1 MTIQQK
7 MISMQVDIIFNRSE
21 ETTLKE
27 YTMLAY
33 DADLELFRDNFKR
46 FMSENIAPHYEKW
59 EKEGLMPRSVWS
71 LLGENGYLCVDVPEE
86 YGGYGVPTEY
96 SLMLVEESARAGYG
110 ALSTAISCHSEIAA
124 PYILHIASEAQKQH
138 WLPKMVSGE
147 VVGAIGM
154 TEPGAGSDLQGMRS
168 SAILN
173 GDHYLLNGSK
183 TFISNG
189 QHADLVVLA
198 AKTDPQARAKGV
210 SLLLV
215 DTHLEG
221 FKKGTNLDKIGL
233 HSQDT
238 SELFFDNVKVPAN
251 QLLGN
256 PGQGFAYLM
265 QELPRE
271 RTAIAATA
279 LGAIRGA
286 IDITTKY
293 VQERQAFGQKI
304 GSFQNTRFV
313 LAQAKIDELATAAF
327 YNQNLALYKV
337 SKLDVETA
345 AALKSFSTDM
355 QMKIIDSLLQLFGG
369 YGYMTEYPISR
380 FFVDARIQ
388 RIYGGTNEIMKE
400 IVARGIIGR

>member
-1 MTIQQK
+1 
-7 MISMQVDIIFNRSE
+7 
-21 ETTLKE
+21 
-27 YTMLAY
+27 MLAY
-33 DADLELFRDNFKR
+33 DAELELFRDNFKR
-46 FMSENIAPHYEKW
+46 YMKEHIAPHYEQW
-59 EKEGLMPRSVWS
+59 EREGIMPRSVWNS
-71 LLGENGYLCVDVPEE
+71 LGENGFLCVDMPEE
-86 YGGYGVPTEY
+86 YGGYGVPTYY

-124 PYILHIASEAQKQH
+124 PYILHIGTEQQKQH
-138 WLPKMVSGE
+138 WLSKMVTGE

-154 TEPGAGSDLQGMRS
+154 TEPGAGSDLQAMRT
-168 SAILN
+168 SAILQD
-173 GDHYLLNGSK
+173 DHYVLNGSK

-198 AKTDPQARAKGV
+198 VKTDPQARAKGV
-210 SLLLV
+210 SLMLV
-215 DTHLEG
+215 DTHLDG

-238 SELFFDNVKVPAN
+238 SELFFDHVKVPKD
-251 QLLGN
+251 QLLGQA
-256 PGQGFAYLM
+256 GQGFAYLM

-286 IDITTKY
+286 IDVAKAYI
-293 VQERQAFGQKI
+293 QERQAFGQAI
-304 GSFQNTRFV
+304 ASFQNTRFV
-313 LAQAKIDELATAAF
+313 MAQAKIDELATAAF
-327 YNQNLALYKV
+327 YERNVSLYQEG
-337 SKLDVETA
+337 KLDVETA

-355 QMKIIDSLLQLFGG
+355 QMKVADNLLQLFGG

-400 IVARGIIGR
+400 IVARGILGKS

>member
-1 MTIQQK
+1 MKIK
-7 MISMQVDIIFNRSE
+7 NNSGRI
-21 ETTLKE
+21 
-27 YTMLAY
+27 MLAY
-33 DADLELFRDNFKR
+33 DADLELFKDNFKR
-46 FMSENIAPHYEKW
+46 FMQEHIAPEYEQW
-59 EKEGLMPRSVWS
+59 ERDGIMPRSVWNK
-71 LLGENGYLCVDVPEE
+71 LGENGFLCVDVPEQ
-86 YGGYGVPTEY
+86 YGGYGVPTHY
-96 SLMLVEESARAGYG
+96 SLMLVEESARTGYG

-124 PYILHIASEAQKQH
+124 PYILHIGTEQQKQY
-138 WLPKMVSGE
+138 WLPKMVTGE

-154 TEPGAGSDLQGMRS
+154 TEPGAGSDLQAIRS
-168 SAILN
+168 TAILQDN
-173 GDHYLLNGSK
+173 HYVLNGSK

-198 AKTDPQARAKGV
+198 VKTDPQARAKGV
-210 SLLLV
+210 SLLLL
-215 DTHLEG
+215 DTHLDG

-238 SELFFDNVKVPAN
+238 SELFFDNVQVPKD
-251 QLLGN
+251 QLLGQA
-256 PGQGFAYLM
+256 GHGFNYLM

-286 IDITTKY
+286 LDVTTQY

-304 GSFQNTRFV
+304 GQFQNTRFV

-327 YNQNLALYKV
+327 YNQNVELYMQG
-337 SKLDVETA
+337 KLDVETA

-355 QMKIIDSLLQLFGG
+355 QMKVADQLLQLFGG

-400 IVARGIIGR
+400 IVARGMIGRS

>member
-1 MTIQQK
+1 
-7 MISMQVDIIFNRSE
+7 
-21 ETTLKE
+21 
-27 YTMLAY
+27 MLAY

-46 FMSENIAPHYEKW
+46 YMNEHIAPHYEQW
-59 EKEGLMPRSVWS
+59 EREGIMPRSVWS
-71 LLGENGYLCVDVPEE
+71 SLGENGFLCVDVPEQ
-86 YGGYGVPTEY
+86 YGGYGVPTHY

-124 PYILHIASEAQKQH
+124 PYILHIATEEQKPH

-154 TEPGAGSDLQGMRS
+154 TEPGAGSDLQAMRT
-168 SAILN
+168 SAILQD
-173 GDHYLLNGSK
+173 DHYVLNGSK

-198 AKTDPQARAKGV
+198 VKTDPQARAKGV

-215 DTHLEG
+215 DTHLDG

-238 SELFFDNVKVPAN
+238 SELFFDNVQVPKD
-251 QLLGN
+251 QLLGQ

-286 IDITTKY
+286 IDVTTKY
-293 VQERQAFGQKI
+293 VKERQAFGQPI
-304 GSFQNTRFV
+304 ANFQNTRFV

-327 YNQNLALYKV
+327 YNQNLALYQEA
-337 SKLDVETA
+337 KLDVETA

-355 QMKIIDSLLQLFGG
+355 QMKVADNLLQLFGG

-400 IVARGIIGR
+400 IVARGIIGKS

>member
-1 MTIQQK
+1 
-7 MISMQVDIIFNRSE
+7 
-21 ETTLKE
+21 
-27 YTMLAY
+27 MLVY
-33 DADLELFRDNFKR
+33 DADLELFKDNFKR
-46 FMSENIAPHYEKW
+46 FMQEHIAPDYEQW
-59 EKEGLMPRSVWS
+59 EREGIMPRSVWNK
-71 LLGENGYLCVDVPEE
+71 LGENGFLCVDVPEQ
-86 YGGYGVPTEY
+86 YGGYSVPTYY

-124 PYILHIASEAQKQH
+124 PYVLHIGTEQQKQY
-138 WLPKMVSGE
+138 WLPKMVTGE

-154 TEPGAGSDLQGMRS
+154 TEPGAGSDLQAIRTT
-168 SAILN
+168 AILQDN
-173 GDHYLLNGSK
+173 HYVLNGSK

-198 AKTDPQARAKGV
+198 VKTDPQARAKGV
-210 SLLLV
+210 SLLLL
-215 DTHLEG
+215 DTHLDG

-238 SELFFDNVKVPAN
+238 SELFFDNVKVPQD
-251 QLLGN
+251 QLLGQA
-256 PGQGFAYLM
+256 GQGFNYLM

-286 IDITTKY
+286 LDVTTQY

-304 GSFQNTRFV
+304 GQFQNTRFV

-327 YNQNLALYKV
+327 YNQNVELYMQG
-337 SKLDVETA
+337 KLDVEMA

-355 QMKIIDSLLQLFGG
+355 QMKVADQLLQLFGG

-400 IVARGIIGR
+400 IVARGMIGR

>member
-1 MTIQQK
+1 
-7 MISMQVDIIFNRSE
+7 
-21 ETTLKE
+21 
-27 YTMLAY
+27 MLAY

-46 FMSENIAPHYEKW
+46 FMSENIAPHYEQW
-59 EKEGLMPRSVWS
+59 EKEGLMPRSVWTQ
-71 LLGENGYLCVDVPEE
+71 LGENGFLCVDVPEE

-96 SLMLVEESARAGYG
+96 SLMLIEESARAGYG

-124 PYILHIASEAQKQH
+124 PYILHIANEEQKQY
-138 WLPKMVSGE
+138 WLPKMVAGE

-256 PGQGFAYLM
+256 AGQGFAYLM

-286 IDITTKY
+286 IDVTTQY
-293 VQERQAFGQKI
+293 VQERQAFGQKVS
-304 GSFQNTRFV
+304 SFQNTRFV
-313 LAQAKIDELATAAF
+313 MAQAKIDELATAAF
-327 YNQNLALYKV
+327 YNQNLALYKEG
-337 SKLDVETA
+337 KLDVETA
-345 AALKSFSTDM
+345 AALKSFSSDM
-355 QMKIIDSLLQLFGG
+355 QMKVIDSLLQLFGG

-400 IVARGIIGR
+400 IVARGVLGR

>member
-1 MTIQQK
+1 
-7 MISMQVDIIFNRSE
+7 
-21 ETTLKE
+21 
-27 YTMLAY
+27 MLAY
-33 DADLELFRDNFKR
+33 DADLELFKDNFKR
-46 FMSENIAPHYEKW
+46 FMNEHIAPHYEQW
-59 EKEGLMPRSVWS
+59 EREGIMPRSVWT

-110 ALSTAISCHSEIAA
+110 SLSTAISCHSEIAG
-124 PYILHIASEAQKQH
+124 PYILNIANEEQKQY

-173 GDHYLLNGSK
+173 GDHYVLNGSK

-198 AKTDPQARAKGV
+198 CKTDPQARAKGV

-238 SELFFDNVKVPAN
+238 SELFYDNVKVPVN
-251 QLLGN
+251 QLLGKA
-256 PGQGFAYLM
+256 GQGFAYLM

-279 LGAIRGA
+279 LGSIRGA
-286 IDITTKY
+286 IDVTTKY
-293 VQERQAFGQKI
+293 VTERQAFGQAI
-304 GSFQNTRFV
+304 GNFQNTRFV

-327 YNQNLALYKV
+327 YNQNLALYKEK
-337 SKLDVETA
+337 KLDVETA
-345 AALKSFSTDM
+345 AALKSFSSDM
-355 QMKIIDSLLQLFGG
+355 QMKVADSLLQLFGG
-369 YGYMTEYPISR
+369 YGYMVEYPISR

>member
-1 MTIQQK
+1 
-7 MISMQVDIIFNRSE
+7 
-21 ETTLKE
+21 
-27 YTMLAY
+27 MLAY

-46 FMSENIAPHYEKW
+46 FMSEHIAPHYEKW
-59 EKEGLMPRSVWS
+59 EREGIMPRSVWT
-71 LLGENGYLCVDVPEE
+71 LLGENGFLCVDVPEE
-86 YGGYGVPTEY
+86 YGGYGVPTHY
-96 SLMLVEESARAGYG
+96 SLMLVEESARAGYC
-110 ALSTAISCHSEIAA
+110 ALSTGISCHSEIAA
-124 PYILHIASEAQKQH
+124 PYIQHIGSEEQKQY

-154 TEPGAGSDLQGMRS
+154 TEPGAGSDLQAMRT
-168 SAILN
+168 SAILQ
-173 GDHYLLNGSK
+173 GDNYVLNGSK

-189 QHADLVVLA
+189 QHADVVVLA
-198 AKTDPQARAKGV
+198 VKTDPQARAKGV

-238 SELFFDNVKVPAN
+238 SELFFDNVKVPKD

-256 PGQGFAYLM
+256 AGSGFAYLM

-271 RTAIAATA
+271 RTAIAATS
-279 LGAIRGA
+279 LGAIRGS
-286 IDITTKY
+286 IDLATQY
-293 VQERQAFGQKI
+293 VKERQAFGQAI
-304 GSFQNTRFV
+304 ANFQNTRFV

-327 YNQNLALYKV
+327 YNQNVALYNEG
-337 SKLDVETA
+337 KLDVETA

-355 QMKIIDSLLQLFGG
+355 QMKVADNLLQLFGG

-400 IVARGIIGR
+400 IVARGLIGKA

>member
-1 MTIQQK
+1 
-7 MISMQVDIIFNRSE
+7 
-21 ETTLKE
+21 
-27 YTMLAY
+27 MLAH
-33 DADLELFRDNFKR
+33 DADLELFKDNFKR
-46 FMSENIAPHYEKW
+46 FMQEHIAPDYDQW
-59 EKEGLMPRSVWS
+59 EREGIMPRSVWNK
-71 LLGENGYLCVDVPEE
+71 LGENGFLCVDVPEQ
-86 YGGYGVPTEY
+86 YGGYGVPTHY

-124 PYILHIASEAQKQH
+124 PYILHIGTEQQKQY
-138 WLPKMVSGE
+138 WLPKMVTGE

-154 TEPGAGSDLQGMRS
+154 TEPGAGSDLQAIRTT
-168 SAILN
+168 AILQD
-173 GDHYLLNGSK
+173 DHYLLNGSK

-198 AKTDPQARAKGV
+198 VKTDPQARAKGV
-210 SLLLV
+210 SLLLL
-215 DTHLEG
+215 DTHLDG

-238 SELFFDNVKVPAN
+238 SELFFDNVKVPKD
-251 QLLGN
+251 QLLGQA
-256 PGQGFAYLM
+256 GHGFNSLM

-286 IDITTKY
+286 LDVTTQY

-304 GSFQNTRFV
+304 GQFQNTRFV

-327 YNQNLALYKV
+327 YNQNVELYMQG
-337 SKLDVETA
+337 KLDVETA

-355 QMKIIDSLLQLFGG
+355 QMKVADQLLQLFGG

-400 IVARGIIGR
+400 IVARGMIGR

>member
-1 MTIQQK
+1 
-7 MISMQVDIIFNRSE
+7 
-21 ETTLKE
+21 
-27 YTMLAY
+27 MLEY

-46 FMSENIAPHYEKW
+46 FMSENVAPHYEQW
-59 EKEGLMPRSVWS
+59 EKEGLMPRSVWKQ
-71 LLGENGYLCVDVPEE
+71 LGDNGFLCVDVPEE
-86 YGGYGVPTEY
+86 YGGYDVPTEY
-96 SLMLVEESARAGYG
+96 SLMLIEESARAGYG

-124 PYILHIASEAQKQH
+124 PYILNIANEEQKQY
-138 WLPKMVSGE
+138 WLPKMVAGD

-173 GDHYLLNGSK
+173 GDHYVLNGSK

-256 PGQGFAYLM
+256 AGQGFAYLM

-286 IDITTKY
+286 IDVTTQY

-327 YNQNLALYKV
+327 YNQNLALYKEG
-337 SKLDVETA
+337 KLDVETA
-345 AALKSFSTDM
+345 AALKSFSSDM
-355 QMKIIDSLLQLFGG
+355 QMKVADSLLQLFGG

-400 IVARGIIGR
+400 IVARGILGR

>member
-1 MTIQQK
+1 
-7 MISMQVDIIFNRSE
+7 
-21 ETTLKE
+21 
-27 YTMLAY
+27 MLAH
-33 DADLELFRDNFKR
+33 DADLELFKDNFKR
-46 FMSENIAPHYEKW
+46 FMQEHIAPDYEQW
-59 EKEGLMPRSVWS
+59 ERAGIMPRSVWNK
-71 LLGENGYLCVDVPEE
+71 LGENGFLCVDLPEQ
-86 YGGYGVPTEY
+86 YGGYGVPTHY

-124 PYILHIASEAQKQH
+124 PYVLHIGTEQQKQY
-138 WLPKMVSGE
+138 WLPKMVTGE

-154 TEPGAGSDLQGMRS
+154 TEPGAGSDLQAIRTT
-168 SAILN
+168 AILQDN
-173 GDHYLLNGSK
+173 HYVLNGSK

-198 AKTDPQARAKGV
+198 VKTDPQARAKGV
-210 SLLLV
+210 SLLLL
-215 DTHLEG
+215 DTHLDG

-238 SELFFDNVKVPAN
+238 SELFFDNVKVPKD
-251 QLLGN
+251 QLLGQA
-256 PGQGFAYLM
+256 GQGFNYLM

-286 IDITTKY
+286 LDVATQY

-304 GSFQNTRFV
+304 GQFQNTRFV

-327 YNQNLALYKV
+327 YNQNVELYMQG
-337 SKLDVETA
+337 KLDVETA

-355 QMKIIDSLLQLFGG
+355 QMKVADQLLQLFGG
-369 YGYMTEYPISR
+369 YGYMMEYPISR

-400 IVARGIIGR
+400 IVARGMIGR

>member
-1 MTIQQK
+1 
-7 MISMQVDIIFNRSE
+7 
-21 ETTLKE
+21 
-27 YTMLAY
+27 MLAY

-46 FMSENIAPHYEKW
+46 FMSEHIAPHYEKW
-59 EKEGLMPRSVWS
+59 EREGIMPRSVWT
-71 LLGENGYLCVDVPEE
+71 LLGENGFLCVDVPEE
-86 YGGYGVPTEY
+86 YGGYGVPTHY
-96 SLMLVEESARAGYG
+96 SLMLVEESARAGYC
-110 ALSTAISCHSEIAA
+110 ALSTGISCHSEIAA
-124 PYILHIASEAQKQH
+124 PYIQHIGSEEQKQY

-154 TEPGAGSDLQGMRS
+154 TEPGAGSDLQAMRT
-168 SAILN
+168 SAILQ
-173 GDHYLLNGSK
+173 GDHYVLNGSK

-189 QHADLVVLA
+189 QHADVVVLA
-198 AKTDPQARAKGV
+198 VKTDPQARAKGV

-238 SELFFDNVKVPAN
+238 SELFFDNVKVSKD

-256 PGQGFAYLM
+256 AGSGFAYLM

-271 RTAIAATA
+271 RTAIAATS
-279 LGAIRGA
+279 LGAIRGS
-286 IDITTKY
+286 IDLATQY
-293 VQERQAFGQKI
+293 VKERQAFGQAI
-304 GSFQNTRFV
+304 ANFQNTRFV

-327 YNQNLALYKV
+327 YNQNVALYNEG
-337 SKLDVETA
+337 KLDVETA

-355 QMKIIDSLLQLFGG
+355 QMKVADNLLQLFGG

-400 IVARGIIGR
+400 IVARGLIGKA

>member
-1 MTIQQK
+1 
-7 MISMQVDIIFNRSE
+7 
-21 ETTLKE
+21 
-27 YTMLAY
+27 MLAY

-46 FMSENIAPHYEKW
+46 FMSEHIAPHYDQW
-59 EKEGLMPRSVWS
+59 EREGIMPRSVWNQ
-71 LLGENGYLCVDVPEE
+71 LGENGYLCVDVPEE
-86 YGGYGVPTEY
+86 YGGYGVPTYY
-96 SLMLVEESARAGYG
+96 SLMLVEESARAGFC

-124 PYILHIASEAQKQH
+124 PYILHIGTEEQKQH
-138 WLPKMVSGE
+138 WLPKMVTGE

-154 TEPGAGSDLQGMRS
+154 TEPGAGSDLQSMRT
-168 SAILN
+168 SAILQD
-173 GDHYLLNGSK
+173 DHYLLNGSK

-198 AKTDPQARAKGV
+198 VKTDPQARAKGV
-210 SLLLV
+210 SLLLA

-238 SELFFDNVKVPAN
+238 SELFFDNVQVPKN
-251 QLLGN
+251 QLLGQA
-256 PGQGFAYLM
+256 GQGFAYLM

-271 RTAIAATA
+271 RTAIASTA
-279 LGAIRGA
+279 IGAIRGA
-286 IDITTKY
+286 IDLTTAY
-293 VQERQAFGQKI
+293 VKERQAFGQPI
-304 GSFQNTRFV
+304 SQFQNTRFV

-327 YNQNLALYKV
+327 YERNVALYQEG
-337 SKLDVETA
+337 KLDVETA
-345 AALKSFSTDM
+345 AALKSFSSDM
-355 QMKIIDSLLQLFGG
+355 QMKVADNLLQLFGG

-400 IVARGIIGR
+400 IVARGLIGKA

>member
-1 MTIQQK
+1 
-7 MISMQVDIIFNRSE
+7 
-21 ETTLKE
+21 
-27 YTMLAY
+27 MLAY

-46 FMSENIAPHYEKW
+46 FMSEHIAPHYEKW
-59 EKEGLMPRSVWS
+59 EREGIMPRSVWT
-71 LLGENGYLCVDVPEE
+71 LLGENGFLCVDVPEE
-86 YGGYGVPTEY
+86 YGGYGVPTHY
-96 SLMLVEESARAGYG
+96 SLMLVEESARAGYC
-110 ALSTAISCHSEIAA
+110 ALSTGISCHSEIAA
-124 PYILHIASEAQKQH
+124 PYIQHIGSEEQKQY

-154 TEPGAGSDLQGMRS
+154 TEPGAGSDLQAMRT
-168 SAILN
+168 SAILQ
-173 GDHYLLNGSK
+173 GDHYVLNGSK

-189 QHADLVVLA
+189 QHADVVVLA
-198 AKTDPQARAKGV
+198 VKTDPQARAKGV

-238 SELFFDNVKVPAN
+238 SELFFDNVKVPKD

-256 PGQGFAYLM
+256 AGSGFAYLM

-271 RTAIAATA
+271 RTAIAATS
-279 LGAIRGA
+279 LGAIRGS
-286 IDITTKY
+286 IDLATQY
-293 VQERQAFGQKI
+293 VKERQAFGQAI
-304 GSFQNTRFV
+304 ANFQNTRFV

-327 YNQNLALYKV
+327 YNQNVALYNEG
-337 SKLDVETA
+337 KLDVETA

-355 QMKIIDSLLQLFGG
+355 QMKVADNLLQLFGG

-400 IVARGIIGR
+400 IVVRGLIGKA

>member
-33 DADLELFRDNFKR
+33 DTDLELFRDNFKR

-124 PYILHIASEAQKQH
+124 PYILHIASEEQKQH

>member
-1 MTIQQK
+1 
-7 MISMQVDIIFNRSE
+7 
-21 ETTLKE
+21 
-27 YTMLAY
+27 MLPY
-33 DADLELFRDNFKR
+33 DAELELFRDNFKR
-46 FMSENIAPHYEKW
+46 YMKEHIAPYYDQW
-59 EKEGLMPRSVWS
+59 EREGIMPRSVWNS
-71 LLGENGYLCVDVPEE
+71 LGENGFLCVDLPEE
-86 YGGYGVPTEY
+86 YGGYGVPTHY

-124 PYILHIASEAQKQH
+124 PYILNIGSEAQKQY
-138 WLPKMVSGE
+138 WLPKMATGE

-154 TEPGAGSDLQGMRS
+154 TEPGAGSDVQAMRTT
-168 SAILN
+168 AILN
-173 GDHYLLNGSK
+173 GEHYVLNGSK

-198 AKTDPQARAKGV
+198 VKTDPQARAKGV

-221 FKKGTNLDKIGL
+221 FKKGTNLEKIGL

-238 SELFFDNVKVPAN
+238 SELFFDNVQIPKD
-251 QLLGN
+251 QLLGQA
-256 PGQGFAYLM
+256 GQGFNYLM

-271 RTAIAATA
+271 RTSIAATA

-286 IDITTKY
+286 IDITTAYIK
-293 VQERQAFGQKI
+293 ERQAFGQPI
-304 GSFQNTRFV
+304 ANFQNTRFV
-313 LAQAKIDELATAAF
+313 MAQAKIDELATAAF
-327 YNQNLALYKV
+327 YERNVSLYQQGQ
-337 SKLDVETA
+337 LDVETA

-355 QMKIIDSLLQLFGG
+355 QMKVADNLLQLFGG
-369 YGYMTEYPISR
+369 YGYMAEYPISR

-400 IVARGIIGR
+400 IVARGILGKV